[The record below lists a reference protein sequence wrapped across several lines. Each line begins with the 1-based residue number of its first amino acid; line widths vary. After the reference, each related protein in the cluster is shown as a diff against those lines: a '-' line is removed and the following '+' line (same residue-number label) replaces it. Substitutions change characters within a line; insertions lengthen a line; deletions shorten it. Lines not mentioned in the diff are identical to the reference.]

1 MAFAGLGV
9 QITGAKLKPEALDF
23 LQLPF
28 AVQEGRIGSLHVQAC
43 FHSNVHSYVACNPAH
58 NHHNLRNSTAFVQ
71 CPWGFR
77 GRIVVELSDVY
88 FCATPWTEAQW
99 EEGPAQ
105 KRRQAAN
112 MAHLGSAAV
121 QKTSRSLSASNTAQK
136 GGFGWSLLSWI
147 GSILL
152 NKLQL
157 SVRQVH
163 VCLKVS
169 LLCSHTVKG

>member
-1 MAFAGLGV
+1 M
-9 QITGAKLKPEALDF
+9 
-23 LQLPF
+23 
-28 AVQEGRIGSLHVQAC
+28 
-43 FHSNVHSYVACNPAH
+43 
-58 NHHNLRNSTAFVQ
+58 
-71 CPWGFR
+71 
-77 GRIVVELSDVY
+77 VELSDVY
-88 FCATPWTEAQW
+88 FCATPWKEAQW

-112 MAHLGSAAV
+112 MAQLGSAEV
-121 QKTSRSLSASNTAQK
+121 QKASRSLSGTSTAQK

-163 VCLKVS
+163 VCLKVTLQHHGCTRHHKG
-169 LLCSHTVKG
+169 LLSMCTTKQPVHG